1 MFYLDLNHDEYAD
14 NAGFILAGAA
24 ELAVSGAVLLAS
36 AFLMW
41 ALLVSDPGGRAKVHH
56 PIDYELFRV
65 SLSLLI

>member
-24 ELAVSGAVLLAS
+24 QLAVSGAVLLAS

-41 ALLVSDPGGRAKVHH
+41 ALLVERPRWRAKVRRQK
-56 PIDYELFRV
+56 D
-65 SLSLLI
+65 LSLLEFLVFTN